1 MLILGILIFLIIV
14 IIANLCLC
22 NKKPDCYST
31 NEYFESAKKISDE
44 KVNSL
49 ELFNYDDL
57 TKKISRK
64 ISSNIKN
71 NTYIDKM
78 PEMTHHNE
86 TVNTLNRNSI
96 SEFVNDSR
104 IIEKEIVANRRPIIN
119 RSNQI
124 RSSGY
129 SDR

>member
-1 MLILGILIFLIIV
+1 
-14 IIANLCLC
+14 
-22 NKKPDCYST
+22 
-31 NEYFESAKKISDE
+31 
-44 KVNSL
+44 
-49 ELFNYDDL
+49 
-57 TKKISRK
+57 
-64 ISSNIKN
+64 
-71 NTYIDKM
+71 M